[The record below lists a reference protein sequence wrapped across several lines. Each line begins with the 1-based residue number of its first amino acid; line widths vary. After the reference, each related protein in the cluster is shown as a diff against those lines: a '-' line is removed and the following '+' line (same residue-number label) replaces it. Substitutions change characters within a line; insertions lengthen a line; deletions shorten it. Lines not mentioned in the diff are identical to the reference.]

1 MSIENL
7 NNTESWRSKLD
18 DLEGLPGDTRVDK
31 NAAYEKLHARLRGK
45 KRSRKAMW
53 YWAAA
58 ACLLLAFMIPLIF
71 KKNKIHPVAGI
82 EAEHKQQEKMPDDIN
97 TKRVKKDPVTII
109 GPLIEKEKEV
119 VAPGKINRTNHKI
132 IPVEIKN
139 KIRLYDTVI
148 PTDLAKEN
156 ISNSLQPVDSASSI
170 AATLPPGKK
179 LKVIHIN
186 ELGDPV
192 EVSPETVNKKELRS
206 FQLELASQEVYSHSP
221 VAFNKSG
228 FTIFKT
234 KSSSN

>member
-7 NNTESWRSKLD
+7 NNTGSWRSKLD
-18 DLEGLPGDTRVDK
+18 DLEGLPGETPADK

-71 KKNKIHPVAGI
+71 KKDKIHPVAGI
-82 EAEHKQQEKMPDDIN
+82 ETEQNQQQKNCRMILLQSLI
-97 TKRVKKDPVTII
+97 KKDPVTII
-109 GPLIEKEKEV
+109 TPLIEKEKEV
-119 VAPGKINRTNHKI
+119 VASGKINRKDLKI

-148 PTDLAKEN
+148 STDFAKEN
-156 ISNSLQPVDSASSI
+156 IGNSLQPVDSASST
-170 AATLPPGKK
+170 AAASPRKK
-179 LKVIHIN
+179 LKVVHVN

-192 EVSPETVNKKELRS
+192 EVSPEIANKKELRS

-221 VAFNKSG
+221 VAFNKNG

-234 KSSSN
+234 KSPSN

>member
-7 NNTESWRSKLD
+7 NNTGSWRSKLD
-18 DLEGLPGDTRVDK
+18 DLEGLPGETPADK

-71 KKNKIHPVAGI
+71 KKDKIHPVAGI
-82 EAEHKQQEKMPDDIN
+82 EAEHKQQEKIPDDIN
-97 TKRVKKDPVTII
+97 TEPVKKDSVTII
-109 GPLIEKEKEV
+109 TPLNEKAKEV
-119 VAPGKINRTNHKI
+119 VASGKINRTDLNI
-132 IPVEIKN
+132 IPVELKN
-139 KIRLYDTVI
+139 DIRLYDTVNS
-148 PTDLAKEN
+148 TDLAKEN
-156 ISNSLQPVDSASSI
+156 ISNSLQPVDSASST
-170 AATLPPGKK
+170 AAASPRKK
-179 LKVIHIN
+179 LKVVHVN
-186 ELGDPV
+186 ELGDPI
-192 EVSPETVNKKELRS
+192 EVSPETANKKELRS

-234 KSSSN
+234 KSPSN